1 MKLKTLPTRLQ
12 LSRSKRVKSGVERIT
27 GGKWVAIKKLF
38 ELSNPRICA
47 ECDRQGKVGNGDELD
62 HIVPLWAGGS
72 NDFKNF
78 QWLCIYHHR
87 QKSNA
92 ELSMR
97 KEGIWNFENVIKNGV

>member
-1 MKLKTLPTRLQ
+1 MPKINMLQ
-12 LSRSKRVKSGVERIT
+12 PRISYKNNKNKISSNSRIT

-47 ECDRQGKVGNGDELD
+47 ECDREGKVGNGEELD

-78 QWLCIYHHR
+78 QWLCRSHHIAKNKQELKMR
-87 QKSNA
+87 Q
-92 ELSMR
+92 
-97 KEGIWNFENVIKNGV
+97 EGIWNFQNEN